1 MNDPV
6 HERNGVL
13 ELLKDAVSLLEQS
26 ADPRLIPPDGL
37 ALVYAIR
44 NARDKD
50 GVAAVKGRIVN
61 DGGSVHAAGPCVFG
75 ADERGTQ
82 IVLTVMRFDPA
93 ARSAAIISF
102 LPATLTALEGMLL
115 ECCPVDRSR
124 EPVGISSMDWGVASC
139 CKNGV
144 PDVIFDRGRDG
155 NDGRIFI
162 FAEKPAVVANNI
174 IICSNR
180 M

>member
-1 MNDPV
+1 
-6 HERNGVL
+6 
-13 ELLKDAVSLLEQS
+13 
-26 ADPRLIPPDGL
+26 
-37 ALVYAIR
+37 VYAIR
-44 NARDKD
+44 TARDKD

-61 DGGSVHAAGPCVFG
+61 ESGRVHAGGPCVFG

-93 ARSAAIISF
+93 VRSAAIIAF
-102 LPATLTALEGMLL
+102 LPTALAALEGMLL

-124 EPVGISSMDWGVASC
+124 EPAGISSMDWSVASC
-139 CKNGV
+139 CKDGV
-144 PDVIFDRGRDG
+144 PDVIFDRGGNG

-162 FAEKPAVVANNI
+162 FSEKPAVVANNI